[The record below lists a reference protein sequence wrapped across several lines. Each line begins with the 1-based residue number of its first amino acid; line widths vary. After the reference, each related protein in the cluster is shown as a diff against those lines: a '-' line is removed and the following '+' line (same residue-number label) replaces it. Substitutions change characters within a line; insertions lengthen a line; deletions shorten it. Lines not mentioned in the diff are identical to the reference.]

1 MPLKSNSFLAATAL
15 ASAAMLAAG
24 PALAQDTYDTQHHQ
38 VHVTTIAEGLVHPWG
53 IALMPDGRFLVTER
67 DDGRL
72 RIGDSDGS
80 LSDPIEGVP
89 EVFHYEGETP
99 RSQGGLFDV
108 KLHPQFA
115 ENQLVYLSFSEPT
128 ERGASVSIVRGRL
141 TEENGT
147 ARLEDVETIFQMQ
160 EEDQDSSG
168 LHFGGRMAIHPQ
180 DDHLFLSIG
189 DRRNISRSQD
199 PEDQAGS
206 ILRMSPDGEAPDD
219 NPEFEEEEANE
230 YLYSM
235 GHRNIQALAFD
246 PATAELWAADH
257 GPEGGDEINHVRAG
271 ENYGWPFITG
281 GEDYSGAP
289 IGVGLEH
296 EGMVS
301 PIHVFEETVAP
312 SGLAFYQGDQFGN
325 WQGDMLIGGLAGQA
339 LVRVRIADGVVVEE
353 EWMLEDL
360 ERRIRDVEV
369 AEDGS
374 VWLITEHE
382 DGEVLR
388 LTSEAPS

>member
-24 PALAQDTYDTQHHQ
+24 PALAQDTYDTQHQQ

>member
-1 MPLKSNSFLAATAL
+1 MPLKSTGLLAATAL
-15 ASAAMLAAG
+15 ASAAVLAAG
-24 PALAQDTYDTQHHQ
+24 PALAQDTIDTEHHQ
-38 VHVTTIAEGLVHPWG
+38 VHVTTVAEGLAHPWA

-72 RIGDSDGS
+72 RIGDADGS
-80 LSDPIEGVP
+80 LSDPVEGVP
-89 EVFHYEGETP
+89 EVFRFEGETP

-128 ERGASVSIVRGRL
+128 ERGASVSIIRGQL
-141 TEENGT
+141 VEENGT
-147 ARLEDVETIFQMQ
+147 ARLEEVEAIFQMQ

-168 LHFGGRMAIHPQ
+168 LHFGGRMAFHPQ

-189 DRRNISRSQD
+189 DRRNISRAQD
-199 PEDQAGS
+199 SEDQAGS
-206 ILRMSPDGEAPDD
+206 ILRMTPDGEAPED
-219 NPEFEEEEANE
+219 NPEFEEEANE
-230 YLYSM
+230 YLFTM
-235 GHRNIQALAFD
+235 GHRNVQALAFD
-246 PATAELWAADH
+246 PATAELWVADH

-301 PIHVFEETVAP
+301 PIHVFEDTVAP

-353 EWMLEDL
+353 EWMLEEL